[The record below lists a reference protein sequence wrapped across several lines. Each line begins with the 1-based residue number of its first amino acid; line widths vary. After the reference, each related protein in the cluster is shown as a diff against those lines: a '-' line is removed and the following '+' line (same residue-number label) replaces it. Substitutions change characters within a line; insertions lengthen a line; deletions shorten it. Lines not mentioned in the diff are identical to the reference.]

1 MDTRKITFLCFIF
14 LFVIMVSNYMSD
26 EGFAAAQKKNYMSD
40 EGFKS
45 AAQKKIDDAKAA
57 KKKADDAKKKAE
69 AAKKAADAAAA
80 ETKKQLDEANKKLAA
95 AAPGAVPG
103 ALPPALSA
111 SVSAASKLE
120 FEKIMKD
127 LNSIKTRMNTTAS
140 VIAKTASSINTTA
153 SSINTTASSV
163 KKSETDTKAIAASLK
178 SQLGSMTNSSKIVES
193 AADNAI
199 TKISSYARTIE
210 NSVAA
215 NKKIGEDIDKKIVK
229 IGDQEKNIKDQTD
242 KASEIKNHID
252 KVVETFKKNSDQI
265 LADINLAANDF
276 SAKKLTSTKQGFQNM
291 DGVKPSAKS
300 SAFTTI
306 DTAYDG
312 KMNLEGFSTTSDS
325 AYLNNSDLFTLQQ
338 NVIASLKTFNEKYY
352 GYQLCLRK
360 NNYANDSCAITSGT
374 DIGLNDVN
382 SSKDAVITA
391 VNAFNTAIVAM
402 NAKSTLAPG
411 ENTSGKKMTQQEF
424 QSRHNQIKETATRV
438 SALRAELDMKMA
450 NLLDKTK
457 GPLPEAQNKYNTE
470 NYVAIGWTILATS
483 LVYYVFVEM
492 K

>member
-14 LFVIMVSNYMSD
+14 LFVIMVSNYMSV
-26 EGFAAAQKKNYMSD
+26 EGFHLSSD
-40 EGFKS
+40 
-45 AAQKKIDDAKAA
+45 
-57 KKKADDAKKKAE
+57 KKARKAE
-69 AAKKAADAAAA
+69 DKANSAKKAADAA
-80 ETKKQLDEANKKLAA
+80 KKVADTANKKADDINKKLAA
-95 AAPGAVPG
+95 TQTASGAAPTM
-103 ALPPALSA
+103 
-111 SVSAASKLE
+111 SAASKLE
-120 FEKIMKD
+120 FENMMKD
-127 LNSIKTRMNTTAS
+127 INSIKTDIANTAS
-140 VIAKTASSINTTA
+140 NINA
-153 SSINTTASSV
+153 TASSV
-163 KKSETDTKAIAASLK
+163 KKSETNTKEIADSIK
-178 SQLGSMTNSSKIVES
+178 SQLGNMTNSSKTVED
-193 AADNAI
+193 AANNAI
-199 TKISSYARTIE
+199 AKISSYARTIE
-210 NSVAA
+210 NSVAS
-215 NKKIGEDIDKKIVK
+215 NNKIGEDIDKKIVT
-229 IGDQEKNIKDQTD
+229 IGDLAKNIKDQTD
-242 KASEIKNHID
+242 KANEIKNYID

-265 LADINLAANDF
+265 LADINLAATDLT
-276 SAKKLTSTKQGFQNM
+276 AKRLSSTQAKQGFQNM
-291 DGVKPSAKS
+291 DGVKPNAKS

-360 NNYANDSCAITSGT
+360 NNYASNSCAITSGT

>member
-14 LFVIMVSNYMSD
+14 LFVIMVSNYMSV

-45 AAQKKIDDAKAA
+45 AAQKKIDDAKKKADAA
-57 KKKADDAKKKAE
+57 KKKE
-69 AAKKAADAAAA
+69 A
-80 ETKKQLDEANKKLAA
+80 ETKKKLEEANKKIEDAKKLAA
-95 AAPGAVPG
+95 AAPG

-111 SVSAASKLE
+111 SVSAASKIE
-120 FEKIMKD
+120 FEQIMKD
-127 LNSIKTRMNTTAS
+127 LNSIKTQMNTTAS
-140 VIAKTASSINTTA
+140 VIAKTA

-178 SQLGSMTNSSKIVES
+178 SQLGSMTNSSKTVED
-193 AADNAI
+193 AANNAI
-199 TKISSYARTIE
+199 TKISSYATTIDK
-210 NSVAA
+210 SVAA

-242 KASEIKNHID
+242 KASEIKNYID
-252 KVVETFKKNSDQI
+252 TVVQTFKTNSDKI
-265 LADINLAANDF
+265 LADINLAATDLA
-276 SAKKLTSTKQGFQNM
+276 AKRLSSTKQGFQNM
-291 DGVKPSAKS
+291 DGVKPNAKS

-360 NNYANDSCAITSGT
+360 NNYASNSCAITSGT

-382 SSKDAVITA
+382 SSKDAVVTA

-402 NAKSTLAPG
+402 NTKSTLAPG

-424 QSRHNQIKETATRV
+424 QSRHNQIKETSTRV